1 MSGRTETMSEVC
13 NCSDGAMFRAAR
25 MQLGATLLDVA
36 FALDVN
42 VKSVKHWERN
52 VNEIPD
58 DAWMLLDSWEDEKEA
73 AYNDIMAKAQDV
85 DGAVMLPLFTNQK
98 QYQTYST
105 ETDTIRSYNR
115 YNAATFM
122 AAADL
127 EAAGFA
133 VGYYYP
139 GEDD

>member
-1 MSGRTETMSEVC
+1 MDELF
-13 NCSDGAMFRAAR
+13 SDGANFRAYR

-58 DAWMLLDSWEDEKEA
+58 DAWLLLDSWENEQQYVYSRLIDQAEET
-73 AYNDIMAKAQDV
+73 
-85 DGAVMLPLFTNQK
+85 DGVVELPLYTNQK
-98 QYQTYST
+98 QYERHSGMRQAM
-105 ETDTIRSYNR
+105 RSYNR
-115 YNAATFM
+115 FNAAMF
-122 AAADL
+122 L
-127 EAAGFA
+127 AAGDIEGRGQA